1 MAKRLID
8 RRSCFVE
15 LLDFPEFGKRRS
27 VQQASLGCR
36 QHAQFHDAVTMM
48 ARPPKRRRGTGAAAH
63 REIRAPHHVY
73 NASKRPHCAG
83 RLRRNHRRYPWRP
96 ARVED
101 TPGHRQRSDR
111 RSTVHPLPQAATVEA
126 GAASTAPNDLGNRVQ
141 RSGAGRWA
149 RNHLGDHLHERG
161 GGRQRRQ
168 GGMGAHDDDCS
179 GGW

>member
-15 LLDFPEFGKRRS
+15 LLDFPEFGKRAVSSSGVARL
-27 VQQASLGCR
+27 VGR
-36 QHAQFHDAVTMM
+36 AQFLDAVTMM

-73 NASKRPHCAG
+73 SASKRPHCAG

-111 RSTVHPLPQAATVEA
+111 RSTVHPLPQGSYAGGWGGVNRAERPRTSCAAVGRWPLGTQTPRQPPPRA
-126 GAASTAPNDLGNRVQ
+126 RRRATA
-141 RSGAGRWA
+141 AGR
-149 RNHLGDHLHERG
+149 RRG
-161 GGRQRRQ
+161 RPR
-168 GGMGAHDDDCS
+168 
-179 GGW
+179 